1 MPHDFSSH
9 VLRRYFEATGWNEA
23 NSYLHLTSS
32 SAALLDFTIPPG
44 VSLSFSASPAPTF
57 FNTYRLRAL
66 PSLRG
71 SFGYIFASID
81 PERLAVDGSAG
92 SPARPQLD
100 IGNSSARVRFKD
112 VIDRFKINEMPRR
125 PVGRQAV
132 WQAGRRVDSR
142 DYLLYGCIH
151 VPSGRLDALYSTRL
165 GETWQLLVT
174 AVSSPP
180 RLSSAASTLADLP
193 NQHQQQQQ
201 HHPQTSQY
209 PPQPYGQ
216 PQVHAG
222 QPYGQHHHP
231 QSSPSA
237 NASSPAVAPDS
248 GASSHGSGSVGP
260 PGSTNLQ
267 FTLQHDTGRW
277 CTEYSYSA
285 DDALWG
291 FRVLHNFGWP
301 GAASAQVAQHQQRS
315 DQPALDS
322 VTVEDDALRAGLKMG
337 AVGSPAEE
345 QSAVGLV
352 DPISPQDGGAS
363 GLKGQSSDDLTVG
376 GGLRGRFSAGAE
388 LFFSAVEK
396 SAGLSTGI
404 RFMTLPDAPTS
415 AGEGEVMSQPPTIL
429 TATLN
434 PMLGH
439 LSTAYA
445 AKMSRNA
452 VVGSRFDFNVYSY
465 ESEFTIGA
473 EYWLRSQASSSSSS
487 SSTTSSSN
495 PSNAEPEP
503 EQELR
508 LERREPVLVA
518 PPTTASL
525 RDTPPVAATSSSS
538 SKIESPVKVEASLRP
553 QPTEGE
559 PTSFPSLP
567 SETDSS
573 LSSTPLPPPSIPP
586 QQTAPPDSITGVL
599 KFRFSSSADVAL
611 LWEGRLRNCLVN
623 LGVRAD
629 LTSRSAPIK
638 SVGLDVLYFGTAG
651 GGDGSAPTAR
661 VAAAAAA
668 AAAAAGA
675 AAGAR
680 AGAGV
685 PGLSVD

>member
-81 PERLAVDGSAG
+81 PERLALDGR
-92 SPARPQLD
+92 SPAQLN
-100 IGNSSARVRFKD
+100 IGTSSARVRFKD
-112 VIDRFKINEMPRR
+112 VIDRFKVHEMPRR
-125 PVGRQAV
+125 PTGRSPV
-132 WQAGRRVDSR
+132 WKAGKRVDSR

-165 GETWQLLVT
+165 SETWQLLVT

-193 NQHQQQQQ
+193 NQQRIPP
-201 HHPQTSQY
+201 PQTTQY

-222 QPYGQHHHP
+222 QPHP
-231 QSSPSA
+231 
-237 NASSPAVAPDS
+237 NTGTTASSPAVAPDS
-248 GASSHGSGSVGP
+248 GASSYGSGSVGP

-267 FTLQHDTGRW
+267 FTLQNDTGRW

-291 FRVLHNFGWP
+291 FRVLHNFGWTGSSP
-301 GAASAQVAQHQQRS
+301 TINQQQRS
-315 DQPALDS
+315 ESIGL
-322 VTVEDDALRAGLKMG
+322 EGEDALRAGLKVG
-337 AVGSPAEE
+337 AIGNPADDLPVVGLLDDGVLPHDVGAGLKAQSSSGSSS
-345 QSAVGLV
+345 SAV
-352 DPISPQDGGAS
+352 
-363 GLKGQSSDDLTVG
+363 DDLTVG

-404 RFMTLPDAPTS
+404 RFMTLPDPPLP
-415 AGEGEVMSQPPTIL
+415 AGEGDDGSQEPRVLSQPPTII

-473 EYWLRSQASSSSSS
+473 EYWLRSQASSRT
-487 SSTTSSSN
+487 STST
-495 PSNAEPEP
+495 AEP

-525 RDTPPVAATSSSS
+525 RDTPPPNPAS
-538 SKIESPVKVEASLRP
+538 EQPPQVEASLRP
-553 QPTEGE
+553 QATEQPWVSSTTE
-559 PTSFPSLP
+559 TSSTISSPSISSLALP
-567 SETDSS
+567 SS
-573 LSSTPLPPPSIPP
+573 PP
-586 QQTAPPDSITGVL
+586 APAPDSINGVL

-651 GGDGSAPTAR
+651 SSGSGGGSGST
-661 VAAAAAA
+661 
-668 AAAAAGA
+668 
-675 AAGAR
+675 
-680 AGAGV
+680 
-685 PGLSVD
+685 

>member
-66 PSLRG
+66 PTLRG
-71 SFGYIFASID
+71 AFGYIFASID
-81 PERLAVDGSAG
+81 PERLAVDGTAG
-92 SPARPQLD
+92 PAQLD
-100 IGNSSARVRFKD
+100 IGTSSARVRFKD
-112 VIDRFKINEMPRR
+112 VIDRFKVHEVPRR
-125 PVGRQAV
+125 PSGREAV
-132 WQAGRRVDSR
+132 WQGGKRTDSR

-151 VPSGRLDALYSTRL
+151 VPSGRLDALYTTRL
-165 GETWQLLVT
+165 AETWQLLIT

-193 NQHQQQQQ
+193 NQQPPPISSSQYQHQQHQLAGQG
-201 HHPQTSQY
+201 
-209 PPQPYGQ
+209 YGQ
-216 PQVHAG
+216 GHPNAGVHG
-222 QPYGQHHHP
+222 QLAH
-231 QSSPSA
+231 PSA
-237 NASSPAVAPDS
+237 AAAAPAVAPDS
-248 GASSHGSGSVGP
+248 GASSYGSGSVGP

-267 FTLQHDTGRW
+267 FTLQQDTGRW

-301 GAASAQVAQHQQRS
+301 GTAAGHTSAAAAQRAETLATSEDALGAGLRIGGVGSAANDEPLVGLIDSLSVAEGGTALKVPEASAR
-315 DQPALDS
+315 
-322 VTVEDDALRAGLKMG
+322 TT
-337 AVGSPAEE
+337 
-345 QSAVGLV
+345 QSTTA
-352 DPISPQDGGAS
+352 
-363 GLKGQSSDDLTVG
+363 DDLTVG

-404 RFMTLPDAPTS
+404 RFMTLPDPPATMTP
-415 AGEGEVMSQPPTIL
+415 EGDEIPPEARVPSQPPTIIA
-429 TATLN
+429 ATLN

-445 AKMSRNA
+445 ARMSRNA

-473 EYWLRSQASSSSSS
+473 EYWLRSQASSVSQAA
-487 SSTTSSSN
+487 ST
-495 PSNAEPEP
+495 PEPEP
-503 EQELR
+503 EIEQEMR
-508 LERREPVLVA
+508 LERREPVLIA
-518 PPTTASL
+518 PRTEASL
-525 RDTPPVAATSSSS
+525 RDSSPPPPSVEAAP
-538 SKIESPVKVEASLRP
+538 KREASLRP
-553 QPTEGE
+553 EPAVPTTLSSIPTPATE
-559 PTSFPSLP
+559 PTPTTTSGSSSFAFTAQETSPTLLSHATTPSD
-567 SETDSS
+567 TVN
-573 LSSTPLPPPSIPP
+573 
-586 QQTAPPDSITGVL
+586 GVL
-599 KFRFSSSADVAL
+599 KFRFSSSSDVAL

-651 GGDGSAPTAR
+651 AEDAPAPAP
-661 VAAAAAA
+661 AATRL
-668 AAAAAGA
+668 GP
-675 AAGAR
+675 R
-680 AGAGV
+680 SDI
-685 PGLSVD
+685 PLDKGLNVD